1 MNYQYQTFLGKW
13 EIVVSLN
20 EKLMLETLITQ
31 KMCIPMYSAIH
42 KDQGPLSSCH
52 EYSSSLDRYRYN
64 EEGYSS

>member
-1 MNYQYQTFLGKW
+1 
-13 EIVVSLN
+13 
-20 EKLMLETLITQ
+20 MLETLITQ